1 MGPDPPCA
9 HEGSFVFSAYG
20 RRGVAEAKAAAVHG
34 SGPSTGPGRGRR
46 QVVVGLVTG
55 DRMDKTRSVT
65 VERFVR
71 HAKYG
76 KYLKRVTVC
85 KVHDEKNEAR
95 QGDRV
100 EIMETRPLSRTKRW
114 RLLRVV
120 SRAPAATPVKG
131 AEPS

>member
-1 MGPDPPCA
+1 M
-9 HEGSFVFSAYG
+9 
-20 RRGVAEAKAAAVHG
+20 AEAKAET
-34 SGPSTGPGRGRR
+34 GPSTGSGRGPSAGSERGRR

-55 DRMDKTRSVT
+55 DKMDKTRSVT

-76 KYLKRVTVC
+76 KYQKRVTVC

-95 QGDRV
+95 TGDRV

-120 SRAPAATPVKG
+120 SRAAAGVSSTAPGAGVPEKG
-131 AEPS
+131 ADPS

>member
-1 MGPDPPCA
+1 MT
-9 HEGSFVFSAYG
+9 
-20 RRGVAEAKAAAVHG
+20 EAKAAAVPG
-34 SGPSTGPGRGRR
+34 SGPSADSGRGRR
-46 QVVVGLVTG
+46 QIVVGMVTG
-55 DRMDKTRSVT
+55 DRMHKTRSVT

-85 KVHDEKNEAR
+85 KVHDEKNETR
-95 QGDRV
+95 TGDRV

-120 SRAPAATPVKG
+120 SRAPVPVPAAVPEKG
-131 AEPS
+131 ADPS